1 MLPQHENNFRL
12 VLVENDDND
21 VFFMERALQ
30 RAGLHVPVTWLADG
44 QAAIDYFSGLE
55 KSALPDLILLD
66 VKIPGRDGFEVLEW
80 LRQHPDFRER
90 RVIMLTSSDDP
101 GDIRRARALGADQFL
116 TKQSDY
122 RDVVQLLSRLPQ
134 PSDD

>member
-1 MLPQHENNFRL
+1 MLQRQKKTFRL

-30 RAGLHVPVTWLADG
+30 RAGLHVPLTRIPDG
-44 QAAIDYFSGLE
+44 QAAIDYFSSLE

-66 VKIPGRDGFEVLEW
+66 VQVPRRNGFEILQW
-80 LRQHPDFRER
+80 LRQHPDFRQR
-90 RVIMLTSSDDP
+90 PVMMLTSSDDP

-122 RDVVQLLSRLPQ
+122 SEVVELLGRLARA
-134 PSDD
+134 